1 MKKLRVT
8 AAMLLFLATAGATAG
23 DLAAEK
29 TTGIVLAADSRICDG
44 GKCDVFTADSSEYR
58 TEVVFAPAKDLKDFR
73 FLSLNFR
80 DANDSGVFF
89 DEKEMYHV
97 AALKAG
103 SPLVV
108 RMTFFG
114 DIPSYGISYVDAT
127 GKTVRY
133 TLSLS
138 GMDGKPELAP
148 YKN

>member
-1 MKKLRVT
+1 MKTLRT
-8 AAMLLFLATAGATAG
+8 IAALILACAAAGASAG
-23 DLAAEK
+23 DLAAQK
-29 TTGIVLAADSRICDG
+29 ATGIAMAADSKICDG
-44 GKCDVFTADSSEYR
+44 GRCDVFTADSSEYR
-58 TEVVFAPAKDLKDFR
+58 TEVVFAPASDLKDFR